1 MYAKVYGE
9 TTCAVSMVNR
19 SLSKWIFLT
28 GCRALI
34 LWVCLIRQSKN
45 LGNGY
50 GLH

>member
-9 TTCAVSMVNR
+9 TTCGINGEQIIVEVD
-19 SLSKWIFLT
+19 
-28 GCRALI
+28 LI

>member
-9 TTCAVSMVNR
+9 TTCGINGEQIM
-19 SLSKWIFLT
+19 SKWIFLT